1 MATQEERE
9 LIARYMRSTADLLAG
24 FAGEKIAGDR
34 GKKVAPMIIEKAA
47 KKTAKVVKQ
56 KKRMKSAYNSKYA
69 KAFKKVAPQYKK
81 KGGGWKKDGFKKAQ
95 KAAHAMAKRMR

>member
-56 KKRMKSAYNSKYA
+56 
-69 KAFKKVAPQYKK
+69 
-81 KGGGWKKDGFKKAQ
+81 
-95 KAAHAMAKRMR
+95 